1 MPLDPHAKRFLDMM
15 AAAGPRTAAAD
26 TIETRRKAFARLMAL
41 AGPGPAL
48 AHVVDEAAAAPATEG
63 TIPLRVYTPRPATDR
78 PLPAIIYFHGGGL
91 VAGSLDTHDT
101 LCRVLA
107 EGCDAIVIAVGYRL
121 APEHK
126 FPAAVT
132 DAAAATDW
140 VSAHATAIAIDPE
153 RIAVAGDS
161 GGGTLAAIVCQGM
174 RSRQS
179 PPIALQLLLCPVL
192 DFGAESASRRDF
204 AEGYLLDRVTLDRD
218 FAHYSPGNLDRMD
231 PLVSPLR
238 AADVAGVPPAL
249 IHTAAFDPLRDEGA
263 AYAERLRQAGVPVR
277 YTCHAGM
284 IHHFYGLTSVIPAAR
299 QALDAICREMR
310 TALAGASQRRSL
322 PA

>member
-15 AAAGPRTAAAD
+15 AAAGSKTGASD
-26 TIETRRKAFARLMAL
+26 TIETRRNAFARLMAL
-41 AGPGPAL
+41 SGPGPAL
-48 AHVVDEAAAAPATEG
+48 VGVVDKTVARPEA

-107 EGCDAIVIAVGYRL
+107 VGCDAVVIAVGYRL
-121 APEHK
+121 SPEHK
-126 FPAAVT
+126 FPAAIA
-132 DAAAATDW
+132 DAEVATNW
-140 VSAHATAIAIDPE
+140 VCAHATALAIDPE

-161 GGGTLAAIVCQGM
+161 GGGTLAAIVCQTM
-174 RSRQS
+174 RGRQS

-192 DFGAESASRRDF
+192 DFAAESASRRAF
-204 AEGYLLDRVTLDRD
+204 AEGYLLDRATLDRD
-218 FAHYSPGNLDRMD
+218 LAHYSPGNLDRMD
-231 PLVSPLR
+231 PRLSPLR
-238 AADVAGVPPAL
+238 AADVAGLPPAL
-249 IHTAAFDPLRDEGA
+249 IHTAEFDPLRDEGD

-299 QALDAICREMR
+299 RALEAISGEMR
-310 TALAGASQRRSL
+310 TALAEASQRRSR